1 MAPFSHWGARE
12 PPPSR
17 DPPSFMAPSIALVAE
32 GDAETT
38 DCWSGSAKAFV
49 GALRSRGASV
59 DVIDVEPRSW
69 RRALAA
75 GFSVRLDR
83 RHWRQRYEL
92 GAPSFALKSSAAS
105 AAIGRLRRR
114 GGGYDAIVQIGGT
127 FLVSERV
134 RGATPYVV
142 YSDSNI
148 RHALRGAPYSGASA
162 LAPAEVPG
170 VIARERRVY
179 DAADRLWTMSRA
191 LGDSYVRDFAQPPEK
206 VLPLYAGA
214 NNVPDAP
221 APADA
226 AAREAAIL
234 FIGKDHARKG
244 SARLLEAFEIVRSR
258 IPAAELH
265 IVGAVPPGAER
276 PGVTAHG
283 FVSRRTPDGARTLAM
298 LFRRA
303 SVFCLPSH
311 YEPFGVAFVEAMLA
325 GLPCIGTTAWAMP
338 EIILDGETGWLVP
351 PDGRDALA
359 DALTAALRDPREA
372 ARRGAQGRRRA
383 LDMFTWDRVAERAL
397 TDIDTLIAS
406 GVPHARPERDVVA
419 S

>member
-17 DPPSFMAPSIALVAE
+17 APPPLMAPSIALVAE
-32 GDAETT
+32 GDAETP

-49 GALRSRGASV
+49 DALRRRGAGV

-75 GFSVRLDR
+75 GISVRLDR

-105 AAIGRLRRR
+105 AALGRLQRR
-114 GGGYDAIVQIGGT
+114 GAAYDAIVQIGGT
-127 FLVSERV
+127 FLVSDRV
-134 RGATPYVV
+134 RASAPYIV

-148 RHALRGAPYSGASA
+148 RHALRGAPYSGASS

-170 VIARERRVY
+170 VIAREQRVY

-191 LGDSYVRDFAQPPEK
+191 LGDSYVRDFAQPAAK

-221 APADA
+221 DADA
-226 AAREAAIL
+226 AREPVIL

-244 SARLLEAFEIVRSR
+244 SAQLLDAFEVVRAR
-258 IPAAELH
+258 VPAAELH
-265 IVGAVPPGAER
+265 IVGAVPPGADR

-283 FVSRRTPDGARTLAM
+283 FVSRRTPDGARTLTT

-351 PDGRDALA
+351 PGGREALA
-359 DALTAALRDPREA
+359 DALTAALVDPREA

-383 LDMFTWDRVAERAL
+383 LDLFTWDRVAERAL
-397 TDIDTLIAS
+397 TDIETLTRS
-406 GVPHARPERDVVA
+406 GARTARPERRVVA